1 VVRVD
6 IDSRGIGMTEI
17 ESGLDTARAR
27 IQSAAKVAF
36 ATALAVVQSAMPQV
50 GKDKS
55 ASIRSDKG
63 SYTYKYA
70 DLASILDAV
79 SPVAAAQGFS
89 FMATPTLSAGG
100 TFVLRYSLLHKA
112 GHREGGEYPLPDP
125 SRNTAQQ
132 VGAQITYA
140 RRYAYCAM
148 LGVAADEDNDARP
161 DAVTPSRATARTR
174 VPLAAPVDGSAAS
187 LPIPPSTVADAG
199 PILTTVLDETTGEL
213 SSGTPMTAPDEWAA
227 PLRQLRGD
235 RACTPDQQQAMGT
248 AYSAV
253 GIKDRDARLADVA
266 GIIGHTVASAKELT
280 VAEASHVIGD
290 VKGRVKT

>member
-1 VVRVD
+1 VTDLVD
-6 IDSRGIGMTEI
+6 TLEA
-17 ESGLDTARAR
+17 EA
-27 IQSAAKVAF
+27 AF
-36 ATALAVVQSAMPQV
+36 AAALAIVQSNMPQV

-63 SYTYKYA
+63 NYTYKYA

-79 SPVAAAQGFS
+79 SPIAAAQGFS

-100 TFVLRYSLLHKA
+100 AFVLRYYLLHKA

-125 SRNTAQQ
+125 SRTTAQQ

-174 VPLAAPVDGSAAS
+174 VPLAVPVDGSAGS
-187 LPIPPSTVADAG
+187 LPVPPTTVAEAW
-199 PILTTVLDETTGEL
+199 PITTDLDKTTGEL
-213 SSGTPMTAPDEWAA
+213 APGATPDEWDTA
-227 PLRQLRGD
+227 LRPRGD
-235 RACTPDQQQAMGT
+235 RACTPEQQKAMGI

-266 GIIGHTVASAKELT
+266 GIIGRDVASAKELT
-280 VAEASHVIGD
+280 IAEASHVIND
-290 VKGRVKT
+290 VRERVKA